1 MYYQSSNPQN
11 NNQENFN
18 YQQPKRYKKPYL
30 PTYYSFL
37 IDEKIKPRFI
47 DFVAHTGRTYT
58 KVIFNIEGLPEFDV
72 LDFAWNGGNHL
83 LKITEGRFTEQLL
96 NTLNNYC
103 QQHPEPTALIKRV
116 PREQTSVN
124 IQQQN
129 NQNLNLDN
137 LFNDLDQE
145 GN

>member
-11 NNQENFN
+11 NNQSNFN

-30 PTYYSFL
+30 PTYQSFL

-47 DFVAHTGRTYT
+47 DFVAHNGRTYT
-58 KVIFNIEGLPEFDV
+58 KVIFNIEGLPEFVV
-72 LDFAWNGGNHL
+72 LDFDWNGGNHL
-83 LKITEGRFTEQLL
+83 LKVTEGRFTEQLL

-103 QQHPEPTALIKRV
+103 QAHPEATALIKKV
-116 PREQTSVN
+116 PREQTAIN